1 MGKPHKHLLHSL
13 FMEKGEVRFIGWVTK
28 VEADISTIE
37 IDPDYC
43 EGLYR
48 LDMYYQIYVLY
59 WFHQR
64 DNEKNRNVLRVVPRR
79 HGETEERGVFASH
92 SPSRPNPIGLT
103 EVEIISING
112 CTLTVRGLDAL
123 EGSPILDIKPAHM

>member
-1 MGKPHKHLLHSL
+1 
-13 FMEKGEVRFIGWVTK
+13 MEKGELRFIGRVTR
-28 VEADISTIE
+28 VEEDISTIVIYPE
-37 IDPDYC
+37 FC

-48 LDMYYQIYVLY
+48 LDEYTHLNILF

-64 DNEKNRNVLRVVPRR
+64 DDNEHRNVLRVVPRR

-103 EVEIISING
+103 VVELVSIDG
-112 CTLTVRGLDAL
+112 CVLMVKGLDAF
-123 EGSPILDIKPAHM
+123 EGSPVIDIKPYQK